1 MEESFFLKLL
11 FNMRWLPG
19 KWIKDRKSQK
29 EERKKKKKGIE
40 RGRVFFFFFKLLFN
54 IWWLPGKWMEMVY
67 VPKKKEKKKKRA
79 RKWKR
84 EINGSNSRHRVRK
97 RWRDYLVLKNHHS
110 SLTQFLSF
118 IIL

>member
-40 RGRVFFFFFKLLFN
+40 RGRVFFFF
-54 IWWLPGKWMEMVY
+54 
-67 VPKKKEKKKKRA
+67 
-79 RKWKR
+79 
-84 EINGSNSRHRVRK
+84 
-97 RWRDYLVLKNHHS
+97 
-110 SLTQFLSF
+110 
-118 IIL
+118 